1 MAEILTMLENQI
13 LSISFNRPEKM
24 NALTRNM
31 YAQLAQEL
39 NSADQEFGIRAVILT
54 SEGQSFTAGN
64 DISDF
69 LEHPPTSEDSTVA
82 AFLSAIHNFTKPL
95 IAAVKGNAIGVGTT
109 MLLHC
114 DLVVASEEAKFAL
127 PFTSLGLVPE
137 AGSSFL
143 LPRLVGYQRAAEL
156 FLTGDTF
163 DSNYAREIGLVNY
176 IANDPYV
183 KAHKLAEKIAKQP
196 PQAVINT
203 KALMKAQVHDSVSA
217 VMKAEF
223 EIFSLALQSEEAR
236 RAFTDFINRK
246 SDRKR
251 EQ

>member
-1 MAEILTMLENQI
+1 MAEILTVLEDQV

-24 NALTRNM
+24 NAITRGM
-31 YAQLAQEL
+31 YAQLAQAL
-39 NSADQEFGIRAVILT
+39 NSADQDFGIRAVILT
-54 SEGQSFTAGN
+54 SEGGSFTSGN

-82 AFLSAIHNFTKPL
+82 AFLAAIHNFTKPL
-95 IAAVKGNAIGVGTT
+95 IAAVKGNAVGVGTT
-109 MLLHC
+109 LLLHC
-114 DLVVASEEAKFAL
+114 DLVVAADDAKFSL

-156 FLTGDTF
+156 FLTGEAF
-163 DSNYAREIGLVNY
+163 DASYARELGIVNY
-176 IANDPYV
+176 LSNDPYQ
-183 KAHKLAEKIAKQP
+183 KAHELAMKIAKQP

-203 KALMKAQVHDSVSA
+203 KALMKAQVHDSVAA

-236 RAFTDFINRK
+236 SAFKQFL
-246 SDRKR
+246 SRKR
-251 EQ
+251 GN

>member
-1 MAEILTMLENQI
+1 MLAMAEILTVLEDQV

-24 NALTRNM
+24 NAITRGM
-31 YAQLAQEL
+31 YAQLAQAL
-39 NSADQEFGIRAVILT
+39 NSADQDFGIRAVILT
-54 SEGQSFTAGN
+54 SEGGSFTSGN

-82 AFLSAIHNFTKPL
+82 AFLAAIHNFTKPL
-95 IAAVKGNAIGVGTT
+95 IAAVKGNAVGVGTT
-109 MLLHC
+109 LLLHC
-114 DLVVASEEAKFAL
+114 DLVVAADDAKFSL

-156 FLTGDTF
+156 FLTGEAF
-163 DSNYAREIGLVNY
+163 DASYAREMGIVNY
-176 IANDPYV
+176 LSNDPYQ
-183 KAHKLAEKIAKQP
+183 KAHELAMKIAKQP

-203 KALMKAQVHDSVSA
+203 KALMKAQVHDSVAA

-236 RAFTDFINRK
+236 SAFKQFL
-246 SDRKR
+246 SRKR
-251 EQ
+251 GS

>member
-1 MAEILTMLENQI
+1 MADILTVLEDQV

-24 NALTRNM
+24 NAITRGM
-31 YAQLAQEL
+31 YAQLAQAL
-39 NSADQEFGIRAVILT
+39 NSADQDFGIRAVILT
-54 SEGQSFTAGN
+54 SEGGSFTSGN

-82 AFLSAIHNFTKPL
+82 AFLAAIHNFTKPL
-95 IAAVKGNAIGVGTT
+95 IAAVKGNAVGVGTT
-109 MLLHC
+109 LLLHC
-114 DLVVASEEAKFAL
+114 DLVVAADDSKFSL

-156 FLTGDTF
+156 FLTGEAF
-163 DSNYAREIGLVNY
+163 DASYARELGIVNY
-176 IANDPYV
+176 LSNDPYQ
-183 KAHKLAEKIAKQP
+183 KAHELAIKIAKQP

-203 KALMKAQVHDSVSA
+203 KALMKAQVHDSVAA

-236 RAFTDFINRK
+236 SAFKQFL
-246 SDRKR
+246 SRKR
-251 EQ
+251 GS

>member
-1 MAEILTMLENQI
+1 MAEILTVLEDQV

-24 NALTRNM
+24 NAITRDM
-31 YAQLAQEL
+31 YAQLAQAL
-39 NSADQEFGIRAVILT
+39 NSADQDFGIRAVILT
-54 SEGQSFTAGN
+54 SEGGSFTSGN

-82 AFLSAIHNFTKPL
+82 AFLAAIHNFTKPL
-95 IAAVKGNAIGVGTT
+95 IAAVKGNAVGVGTT
-109 MLLHC
+109 LLLHC
-114 DLVVASEEAKFAL
+114 DLVVAADDSKFSL

-156 FLTGDTF
+156 FLTGEAF
-163 DSNYAREIGLVNY
+163 DASYARELGIVNY
-176 IANDPYV
+176 LSNDPYQ
-183 KAHKLAEKIAKQP
+183 KAHELAIKIAKQP

-203 KALMKAQVHDSVSA
+203 KALMKAQVHDSVAA

-236 RAFTDFINRK
+236 SAFKQFL
-246 SDRKR
+246 SRKR
-251 EQ
+251 GS

>member
-1 MAEILTMLENQI
+1 MAEILTVLEDQV

-24 NALTRNM
+24 NAITRGM
-31 YAQLAQEL
+31 YAQLAQAL
-39 NSADQEFGIRAVILT
+39 NSADQDFGIRAVILT
-54 SEGQSFTAGN
+54 SEGGSFTSGN
-64 DISDF
+64 DIADF

-82 AFLSAIHNFTKPL
+82 AFLAAIHNFTKPL
-95 IAAVKGNAIGVGTT
+95 IAAVKGNAVGVGTT
-109 MLLHC
+109 LLLHC
-114 DLVVASEEAKFAL
+114 DLVVAADDAKFSL

-156 FLTGDTF
+156 FLTGEAF
-163 DSNYAREIGLVNY
+163 DASYARELGIVNY
-176 IANDPYV
+176 LSNDPYQ
-183 KAHKLAEKIAKQP
+183 KAHELAMKIAKQP

-203 KALMKAQVHDSVSA
+203 KALMKAQVHDSVAA

-236 RAFTDFINRK
+236 SAFKQFL
-246 SDRKR
+246 SRKR
-251 EQ
+251 GN

>member
-1 MAEILTMLENQI
+1 MAEILTVLEDQV

-24 NALTRNM
+24 NAITRGM
-31 YAQLAQEL
+31 YAQLAQAL
-39 NSADQEFGIRAVILT
+39 NSADQDFGIRAVILT
-54 SEGQSFTAGN
+54 SEGGSFTSGN

-82 AFLSAIHNFTKPL
+82 AFLAAIHNFTKPL
-95 IAAVKGNAIGVGTT
+95 IAAVKGNAVGVGTT
-109 MLLHC
+109 LLLHC
-114 DLVVASEEAKFAL
+114 DIVVAADDAKFSL

-156 FLTGDTF
+156 FLTGEAF
-163 DSNYAREIGLVNY
+163 DASYARELGIVNY
-176 IANDPYV
+176 LSNDPYQ
-183 KAHKLAEKIAKQP
+183 KAHELAMKIAKQP

-203 KALMKAQVHDSVSA
+203 KALMKAQVHDSVAA

-236 RAFTDFINRK
+236 SAFKQFL
-246 SDRKR
+246 SRKR
-251 EQ
+251 GS

>member
-1 MAEILTMLENQI
+1 MLAMAEILTVLEDQV

-24 NALTRNM
+24 NAITRGM
-31 YAQLAQEL
+31 YAQLAQAL
-39 NSADQEFGIRAVILT
+39 NSADQDFGIRAVILT
-54 SEGQSFTAGN
+54 SEGGSFTSGN

-82 AFLSAIHNFTKPL
+82 AFLAAIHNFTKPL
-95 IAAVKGNAIGVGTT
+95 IAAVKGNAVGVGTT
-109 MLLHC
+109 LLLHC
-114 DLVVASEEAKFAL
+114 DLVVAADDSKFSL

-156 FLTGDTF
+156 FLTGEAF
-163 DSNYAREIGLVNY
+163 DASYARELGIVNY
-176 IANDPYV
+176 LSNDPYQ
-183 KAHKLAEKIAKQP
+183 KAHELAMKIAKQP

-203 KALMKAQVHDSVSA
+203 KALMKAQVHDSVAA

-236 RAFTDFINRK
+236 SAFKQFL
-246 SDRKR
+246 SRKR
-251 EQ
+251 GS

>member
-1 MAEILTMLENQI
+1 MAEILTMLENQV

-31 YAQLAQEL
+31 YAELAREL

-54 SEGQSFTAGN
+54 SEGGSFTGGN

-95 IAAVKGNAIGVGTT
+95 IAAVKGNAVGVGTT

-114 DLVVASEEAKFAL
+114 DLVVAGEDAKFSL

-143 LPRLVGYQRAAEL
+143 LPRLIGHQRAAEL
-156 FLTGDTF
+156 FLTGDVF
-163 DSNYAREIGLVNY
+163 DASYAREIGLVNY
-176 IANDPYV
+176 IVNAPDEPYE
-183 KAHKLAEKIAKQP
+183 KARELALKIAKQP

-203 KALMKAQVHDSVSA
+203 KALMKAQSHDSVAA

-236 RAFTDFINRK
+236 SAFMQFLNRK
-246 SDRKR
+246 RG
-251 EQ
+251 

>member
-1 MAEILTMLENQI
+1 MAEILTVLEDQV

-24 NALTRNM
+24 NAITRDM
-31 YAQLAQEL
+31 YAQLAQAL
-39 NSADQEFGIRAVILT
+39 NSADQDFGIRAVILT
-54 SEGQSFTAGN
+54 SEGGSFTSGN

-82 AFLSAIHNFTKPL
+82 AFLAAIHNFTKPL
-95 IAAVKGNAIGVGTT
+95 IAAVKGNAVGVGTT
-109 MLLHC
+109 LLLHC
-114 DLVVASEEAKFAL
+114 DLVVAADDAKFSL

-156 FLTGDTF
+156 FLTGEAF
-163 DSNYAREIGLVNY
+163 DASYARELGIVNY
-176 IANDPYV
+176 LSNDPYQ
-183 KAHKLAEKIAKQP
+183 KAHELAMKIAKQP

-203 KALMKAQVHDSVSA
+203 KALMKAQVHDSVAA

-236 RAFTDFINRK
+236 SAFKQFL
-246 SDRKR
+246 SRKR
-251 EQ
+251 GS

>member
-1 MAEILTMLENQI
+1 MLAMAEILTVLEDQV

-24 NALTRNM
+24 NAITRGM
-31 YAQLAQEL
+31 YAQLAQAL
-39 NSADQEFGIRAVILT
+39 KSADQDFGIRAVILT
-54 SEGQSFTAGN
+54 SEGGSFTSGN

-82 AFLSAIHNFTKPL
+82 AFLAAIHNFTKPL
-95 IAAVKGNAIGVGTT
+95 IAAVKGNAVGVGTT
-109 MLLHC
+109 LLLHC
-114 DLVVASEEAKFAL
+114 DLVVAADDSKFSL

-156 FLTGDTF
+156 FLTGEAF
-163 DSNYAREIGLVNY
+163 DASYARELGIVNY
-176 IANDPYV
+176 LSNDPYQ
-183 KAHKLAEKIAKQP
+183 KAHELAIKIAKQP

-203 KALMKAQVHDSVSA
+203 KALMKAQVHDSVAA

-236 RAFTDFINRK
+236 SAFKQFL
-246 SDRKR
+246 SRKR
-251 EQ
+251 GS

>member
-1 MAEILTMLENQI
+1 MAEILTVLEDQV

-24 NALTRNM
+24 NAITRGM
-31 YAQLAQEL
+31 YAQLAQAL
-39 NSADQEFGIRAVILT
+39 NSADQDFGIRAVILT
-54 SEGQSFTAGN
+54 SEGGSFTSGN

-82 AFLSAIHNFTKPL
+82 AFLAAIHNFTKPL
-95 IAAVKGNAIGVGTT
+95 IAAVKGNAVGVGTT
-109 MLLHC
+109 LLLHC
-114 DLVVASEEAKFAL
+114 DLVVAANDSKFSL

-156 FLTGDTF
+156 FLTGEAF
-163 DSNYAREIGLVNY
+163 DASYARELGIVNY
-176 IANDPYV
+176 LSNDPYQ
-183 KAHKLAEKIAKQP
+183 KAHELAMKIAKQP

-203 KALMKAQVHDSVSA
+203 KALMKAQVHDSVAA

-236 RAFTDFINRK
+236 SAFKQFL
-246 SDRKR
+246 SRKR
-251 EQ
+251 GS

>member
-1 MAEILTMLENQI
+1 MPEILTMLENQV

-31 YAQLAQEL
+31 YAELAREL
-39 NSADQEFGIRAVILT
+39 NTADQEFGIRAVILT
-54 SEGQSFTAGN
+54 SEGGSFTGGN

-82 AFLSAIHNFTKPL
+82 AFLASIHNFTKPL
-95 IAAVKGNAIGVGTT
+95 IAAVKGNAVGVGTT

-114 DLVVASEEAKFAL
+114 DLVVASEDAKFSL

-143 LPRLVGYQRAAEL
+143 LPRLVGYQRAAEM
-156 FLTGDTF
+156 FLTGEPF
-163 DSNYAREIGLVNY
+163 DANYGREVGLVNY
-176 IANDPYV
+176 IASDPYE
-183 KAHKLAEKIAKQP
+183 KARELALKIAKQP

-203 KALMKAQVHDSVSA
+203 KALMKAQVHDSVAA

-236 RAFTDFINRK
+236 SAFMQFLSRK
-246 SDRKR
+246 KG
-251 EQ
+251 

>member
-1 MAEILTMLENQI
+1 MAEILTVLEDQV

-24 NALTRNM
+24 NAITRGM
-31 YAQLAQEL
+31 YAQLAQAL
-39 NSADQEFGIRAVILT
+39 NSADQDFGIRAVILT
-54 SEGQSFTAGN
+54 SEGGSFTSGN

-82 AFLSAIHNFTKPL
+82 AFLAAIHNFTKPL
-95 IAAVKGNAIGVGTT
+95 IAAVKGNAVGVGTT
-109 MLLHC
+109 LLLHC
-114 DLVVASEEAKFAL
+114 DLVVAADDAKFSL

-156 FLTGDTF
+156 FLTGEAF
-163 DSNYAREIGLVNY
+163 DASYARELGIVNY
-176 IANDPYV
+176 LSNDPYQ
-183 KAHKLAEKIAKQP
+183 KAHELAMKIAKQP

-203 KALMKAQVHDSVSA
+203 KALMKAQVHDSVAA

-236 RAFTDFINRK
+236 SAFKQFL
-246 SDRKR
+246 SRKR
-251 EQ
+251 GS